1 MQLPRLNSLKDFL
14 IWPFRLVFNLP
25 VWWQAILGLA
35 VTGVL
40 VALALS
46 GDESFPDGKEVAVAH
61 TGYLKTGYV
70 GTNLDSVRIGKGKSL
85 RLLARQG
92 RNFWAE
98 TLDGRRRGFIA
109 ADIVGDQV
117 PSLSLPKRR
126 TLSSYFITQ
135 EKFEV
140 LMADTTSTLESLQ
153 NDYIHAEYLKP
164 QGRKM
169 VGEFGFYV
177 VDSIGRE
184 LRPVVTF
191 NPDGTVD
198 DYSLE
203 HWRNKRAAGVLL
215 GRLVDYASPLIST
228 REFHSFSPFDSI
240 VTNILW
246 TCLIGYIPMFL
257 LVILLWTRLPLVWVP
272 NWAVNGLLGVLLI
285 AGPAVWCALLLVQ
298 GVIWW
303 SVVPATVVIVL
314 LGALFFWT
322 LYGGL
327 RCPHCKKLMNHEFKN
342 RQKGLPFER
351 VKRGSREIG
360 RRNEKNY
367 IGGWK
372 HRKIESGYGE
382 NSYRIQSYRV
392 GRFTD
397 LVTYEDYVETSMV
410 RRITNHFVCPACGH
424 GKEEMKEEVL
434 SHEVQIVGRHTAKET
449 YTKEVDHRIG

>member
-1 MQLPRLNSLKDFL
+1 MQLPRLKSLKDFL
-14 IWPFRLVFNLP
+14 FWPFRLVFNLP
-25 VWWQAILGLA
+25 VWWQAILGLV
-35 VTGVL
+35 VTSVL
-40 VALALS
+40 VVSVLS
-46 GDESFPDGKEVAVAH
+46 GDESFSDGEEVAVAL

-70 GTNLDSVRIGKGKSL
+70 GDNLDSVRIGEGKSL

-98 TLDGRRRGFIA
+98 TLDGSCRGFIA
-109 ADIVGDQV
+109 ANVVGDQA
-117 PSLSLPKRR
+117 PSFSLPKRR
-126 TLSSYFITQ
+126 ALSSYFITR
-135 EKFEV
+135 EKFEA
-140 LMADTTSTLESLQ
+140 LMTDTTSTLGSLQ
-153 NDYIHAEYLKP
+153 NDYIRAEYLKP

-177 VDSIGRE
+177 VDSVGRE
-184 LRPVVTF
+184 LRPIITF
-191 NPDGTVD
+191 NPDGTVS

-203 HWRNKRAAGVLL
+203 HWRNKRAAGAFL

-228 REFHSFSPFDSI
+228 REFQSFSPFDNV

-257 LVILLWTRLPLVWVP
+257 LVILLWTRLPLVWAP

-285 AGPAVWCALLLVQ
+285 AGPATWCALLLVQ

-314 LGALFFWT
+314 LGALLFWM

-327 RCPHCKKLMNHEFKN
+327 RCPHCKKLMNHEFKDQ
-342 RQKGLPFER
+342 QKGLPFER
-351 VKRGSREIG
+351 VRRGSREIG

-367 IGGWK
+367 IGGWQY
-372 HRKIESGYGE
+372 RKIKTG
-382 NSYRIQSYRV
+382 NSYSTQSYRV

-424 GKEEMKEEVL
+424 GKEEMKEEIL

-449 YTKEVDHRIG
+449 YTKEVDHSIG

>member
-177 VDSIGRE
+177 VDSIGGSCV
-184 LRPVVTF
+184 L
-191 NPDGTVD
+191 
-198 DYSLE
+198 SL
-203 HWRNKRAAGVLL
+203 LL
-215 GRLVDYASPLIST
+215 
-228 REFHSFSPFDSI
+228 
-240 VTNILW
+240 
-246 TCLIGYIPMFL
+246 IPM
-257 LVILLWTRLPLVWVP
+257 VRSMTILSNIGAIKERPEYCS
-272 NWAVNGLLGVLLI
+272 
-285 AGPAVWCALLLVQ
+285 AG
-298 GVIWW
+298 W
-303 SVVPATVVIVL
+303 SIM
-314 LGALFFWT
+314 
-322 LYGGL
+322 
-327 RCPHCKKLMNHEFKN
+327 H
-342 RQKGLPFER
+342 
-351 VKRGSREIG
+351 
-360 RRNEKNY
+360 RR
-367 IGGWK
+367 
-372 HRKIESGYGE
+372 
-382 NSYRIQSYRV
+382 
-392 GRFTD
+392 
-397 LVTYEDYVETSMV
+397 
-410 RRITNHFVCPACGH
+410 
-424 GKEEMKEEVL
+424 
-434 SHEVQIVGRHTAKET
+434 
-449 YTKEVDHRIG
+449 

>member
-1 MQLPRLNSLKDFL
+1 M
-14 IWPFRLVFNLP
+14 V
-25 VWWQAILGLA
+25 
-35 VTGVL
+35 VTSVL
-40 VALALS
+40 VVSVLS
-46 GDESFPDGKEVAVAH
+46 GDESFSDGEEVAVAH

-70 GTNLDSVRIGKGKSL
+70 GDNLDSVRIGEGKSL

-98 TLDGRRRGFIA
+98 TLDGSCRGFIA
-109 ADIVGDQV
+109 ANVVGDQA
-117 PSLSLPKRR
+117 PSFSLPKRR
-126 TLSSYFITQ
+126 ALSSYFITR
-135 EKFEV
+135 EKFEA
-140 LMADTTSTLESLQ
+140 LMTDTTSTLGSLQ
-153 NDYIHAEYLKP
+153 NDYIRAEYLKP

-177 VDSIGRE
+177 VDSVGRE
-184 LRPVVTF
+184 LRPIITF
-191 NPDGTVD
+191 NPDGTVS

-203 HWRNKRAAGVLL
+203 HWRNKRAAGAFL

-228 REFHSFSPFDSI
+228 REFQSFSPFDNV

-257 LVILLWTRLPLVWVP
+257 LVILLWTRLPLVWAP

-285 AGPAVWCALLLVQ
+285 AGPATWCALLLVQ

-314 LGALFFWT
+314 LGALLFWM

-327 RCPHCKKLMNHEFKN
+327 RCPHCKKLMNHEFKDQ
-342 RQKGLPFER
+342 QKGLPFER
-351 VKRGSREIG
+351 VRRGSREIG

-367 IGGWK
+367 IGGWQY
-372 HRKIESGYGE
+372 RKIKTG
-382 NSYRIQSYRV
+382 NSYSTQSYRV

-424 GKEEMKEEVL
+424 GKEEMKEEIL

-449 YTKEVDHRIG
+449 YTKEVDHSIG